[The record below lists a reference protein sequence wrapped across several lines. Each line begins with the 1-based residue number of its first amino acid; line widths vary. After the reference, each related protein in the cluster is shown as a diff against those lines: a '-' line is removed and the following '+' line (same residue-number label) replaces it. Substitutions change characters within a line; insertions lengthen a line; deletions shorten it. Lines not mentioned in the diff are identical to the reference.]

1 MEFHEIDTVG
11 TIWIQRLSTLPSWSS
26 SDEGRLVYTEDND
39 TFYYGTSTGWTSSF
53 GFKNI
58 AVSGQSTVVAEN
70 DNDTLTLVAG
80 EGITITTD
88 DSSDTVT
95 FTTAYGF
102 KTFAVS
108 GQSSVVADSAGDTV
122 TLVAGTGITITTNSS
137 ADSITITGSNSF
149 GTIAVTGQ
157 SNVVADS
164 ANDTLTLSPGFGVLM
179 TTNPT
184 TDTISIAANPSV
196 FDHTLLQNIGTNP
209 HTTIDSHLS
218 STAAHGA
225 TGAVVGTTNTQTLT
239 NKTLTTPI
247 IGDFTNANHNHSST
261 STGGQLSH
269 SNLSGVGINTHDTID
284 SHIASLIAHGATGAV
299 VGTTNAQVLTNKTLT
314 TPILDTPS
322 ISNFTNAT
330 HNHTSNATGG
340 SITHSSI
347 SGSGSYSHSQIDS
360 HIDSTSAHGTT
371 SAIVGVDDT
380 QTLKYKTLINP
391 IHTDFTNANHN
402 HSGTSTGGQISHTS
416 LLNIGSNTHAQIDSH
431 ISGTAVHGATGAVVG
446 TTNTQTLTNKT
457 LTTPTI
463 ADFTNA
469 NHNHSSASTGGQL
482 SHSNLS
488 GVGTNSHATIDSHI
502 ASLTAHGATGDVV
515 GTTNAQT
522 LTNKTLTTPILDTP
536 SISNFTNA
544 THNHT
549 SNATGG
555 VIAHSS
561 INGSGSYSHSQIDS
575 HINSTSAHGTTSA
588 IVGVDDTQT
597 LKYKTL
603 INPIHTDFTNANH
616 NHSGTSTGGQISHT
630 SLSNVGSNTHAQIDS
645 HISGTTAHGATG
657 AVVGTTNTQTL
668 TNKTLTTPTIADF
681 TNANHN
687 HSGTSTGGQIS
698 HTNLSNVGSNTHTQ
712 IDSHITSITSQV
724 NSHISGTTAHGA
736 TGAVVGTTN
745 TQTLTNKTLTTPTIA
760 DFTNANHNHSS
771 TATGGQISHTNLS
784 NVGSNTH
791 SQIDSHISGTS
802 VHGASGAVVG
812 TTNSQSLYNKV
823 LVIPTIA
830 DFTNAQ
836 HNHSSATQGGTISF
850 LSSGRR
856 VWIYEASAPSGW
868 TILSGASDAVLAV
881 SSNTGTYNVS
891 GGTQAGTWI
900 QPGHTHT
907 GTTSIADG
915 ICYWFSGSM
924 RYDSPS
930 HPVVLSHTHSFTTS
944 SASTSNTWRPLANVG
959 IIVVKD

>member
-218 STAAHGA
+218 STAA
-225 TGAVVGTTNTQTLT
+225 
-239 NKTLTTPI
+239 
-247 IGDFTNANHNHSST
+247 
-261 STGGQLSH
+261 
-269 SNLSGVGINTHDTID
+269 
-284 SHIASLIAHGATGAV
+284 
-299 VGTTNAQVLTNKTLT
+299 
-314 TPILDTPS
+314 
-322 ISNFTNAT
+322 
-330 HNHTSNATGG
+330 
-340 SITHSSI
+340 
-347 SGSGSYSHSQIDS
+347 
-360 HIDSTSAHGTT
+360 
-371 SAIVGVDDT
+371 
-380 QTLKYKTLINP
+380 
-391 IHTDFTNANHN
+391 
-402 HSGTSTGGQISHTS
+402 
-416 LLNIGSNTHAQIDSH
+416 
-431 ISGTAVHGATGAVVG
+431 HGATGAVVG

-745 TQTLTNKTLTTPTIA
+745 TQTLTNKTLTTPTID
-760 DFTNANHNHSS
+760 DFTNANHNHSGTS
-771 TATGGQISHTNLS
+771 TGGQISHTNLS

-791 SQIDSHISGTS
+791 SQIDSHISGTA

-812 TTNSQSLYNKV
+812 TTNTQTLYNKTIV
-823 LVIPTIA
+823 APVIN
-830 DFTNAQ
+830 DFTNANHNHSNATTGGQISHTNLSNVGSNTHSQIDSHISGTAVHGASGAVVGTTNTQTLTNKTLIEPIIASFINAQ
-836 HNHSSATQGGTISF
+836 HNHTSASKGGQIRLHTHFYDNQWGHEGQFPGNGNYNIQTIDEWGNYFKPSLLICITYIDQHSTGTPVGTGSIGFATDPLSQYCMYSF
-850 LSSGRR
+850 GGGISNYLGIGFSSGTATFSL
-856 VWIYEASAPSGW
+856 ASFNNDGY
-868 TILSGASDAVLAV
+868 TLSVNFSDIG
-881 SSNTGTYNVS
+881 NRC
-891 GGTQAGTWI
+891 I
-900 QPGHTHT
+900 THIWAI
-907 GTTSIADG
+907 G
-915 ICYWFSGSM
+915 
-924 RYDSPS
+924 
-930 HPVVLSHTHSFTTS
+930 
-944 SASTSNTWRPLANVG
+944 
-959 IIVVKD
+959 